1 MFSFYSYL
9 LTLDLLN
16 AVKVWNRDNILSFLS
31 HSVYDINKP
40 LDEQKTTLLHEAA
53 KWNDVTICEVLLKKA
68 ANVNVRNSF
77 GETPLHIV
85 ATQQINE
92 IAEIRTQLRL
102 AKMLHL
108 MLHYDADIHIK
119 NNNDESVK
127 DIYMGHK
134 DDYLKEVILINE
146 SNTFSKCFT

>member
-9 LTLDLLN
+9 LNLDLIN

-40 LDEQKTTLLHEAA
+40 LDEKKTTLLHEAA
-53 KWNDVTICEVLLKKA
+53 KWNDATIYEVLLKKA
-68 ANVNVRNSF
+68 VNVNVRNSF
-77 GETPLHIV
+77 GETPLHIL
-85 ATQQINE
+85 ATKQLNE
-92 IAEIRTQLRL
+92 IAEIRTQLRW

-108 MLHYDADIHIK
+108 MLHYDADKHIK

-127 DIYMGHK
+127 DIYIWDTK
-134 DDYLKEVILINE
+134 II
-146 SNTFSKCFT
+146 

>member
-1 MFSFYSYL
+1 MSSFYSYML
-9 LTLDLLN
+9 PLDLVN
-16 AVKVWNRDNILSFLS
+16 PVKVWSRDNILSILS

-146 SNTFSKCFT
+146 SSTFSKCFT

>member
-1 MFSFYSYL
+1 MEFLLPRFYVFFSL
-9 LTLDLLN
+9 LHVAFRFIN
-16 AVKVWNRDNILSFLS
+16 AVKVWNRDNILSILS

-127 DIYMGHK
+127 DIYIYIWDTK
-134 DDYLKEVILINE
+134 II
-146 SNTFSKCFT
+146 

>member
-1 MFSFYSYL
+1 
-9 LTLDLLN
+9 
-16 AVKVWNRDNILSFLS
+16 
-31 HSVYDINKP
+31 
-40 LDEQKTTLLHEAA
+40 
-53 KWNDVTICEVLLKKA
+53 
-68 ANVNVRNSF
+68 
-77 GETPLHIV
+77 
-85 ATQQINE
+85 
-92 IAEIRTQLRL
+92 
-102 AKMLHL
+102 